1 MSPGT
6 PATPRVLVD
15 AARLYYEHGL
25 THQQIAAELG
35 LSRIKVTRLLAQA
48 RAAGVVEI
56 TINAPDEPFAD
67 LADKLRERHG
77 LAQVWI
83 APTLPDAEDA
93 RAAVDQTGAMAIEA
107 VLSGSTV
114 VAIGLSATL
123 GRAID
128 QVGQRDHDGSAQL
141 SFVPMAG
148 GWGGWQRGVNPG
160 ELAQRLAR
168 RMNGRAYGF
177 PAPLLAPSPEFAT
190 TLAALPEV
198 SEAVRIAS
206 SADTLLFGVGSL
218 DWQTS
223 QLQDSLSDAE
233 REQLGERGA
242 VGDIAARFF
251 DSRGA
256 RVDSDVDRRVIGMTL
271 EEMLRAPQ
279 RLLLAHG
286 LPKAE
291 AIRVALSAGMATA
304 FCTDSATARA
314 LLR

>member
-1 MSPGT
+1 MPPDKDSV
-6 PATPRVLVD
+6 PRIMID
-15 AARLYYEHGL
+15 AARLYYERGL

-35 LSRIKVTRLLAQA
+35 VSRIKVTRMLAQA

-67 LADKLRERHG
+67 LSERLRDRYG
-77 LAQVWI
+77 LDLAWI
-83 APTLPDAEDA
+83 APALPDADA
-93 RAAVDQTGAMAIEA
+93 AREAADESGAEAIET
-107 VLSGSTV
+107 VLASSSL

-128 QVGQRDHDGSAQL
+128 HVAPRAQEGQGTI

-168 RMNGRAYGF
+168 RVNGRAYGF
-177 PAPLLAPSPEFAT
+177 PAPLLAPSAEFAT
-190 TLAALPEV
+190 TLSAMPEV
-198 SEAVRIAS
+198 AGAMEIAD
-206 SADTLLFGVGSL
+206 SADALLFGVGSL

-223 QLQDSLSDAE
+223 QLQDSFSESERAE
-233 REQLGERGA
+233 LAAKGA

-251 DSRGA
+251 DARGV
-256 RVDSDVDRRVIGMTL
+256 RIDSAVDRRVIGMTL
-271 EEMLRAPQ
+271 ESMRKARR

-286 LPKAE
+286 LQKLE
-291 AIRVALSAGMATA
+291 AIRAALSSGMATG
-304 FCTDSATARA
+304 FCTDSLTARA